1 MIKKIV
7 IRDVASYDSEG
18 VVLDDLQKV
27 NFIYGGN
34 GTGKTTIGRVLRS
47 ANREEEYPNCEVEW
61 DGEELPVLVYNKD
74 FRDRNFAEY
83 IPGIFTLGENMV
95 AAEKEIEQ
103 LKREQ
108 YDHLRT
114 AGEARDGVE
123 QCEKD
128 IKKEKKNLVE
138 TLWQMVYMPN
148 RRFKKCIGEQTEKQM
163 FAEKLIKLSK
173 NQTLKKPTHQKE
185 EELNKRNTALYKR
198 EEIEVWKEFGT
209 IDDIVRAM
217 AIERDPMWKEP
228 IVRSNDIP
236 LGAYV
241 KDEAL
246 RENLRKLFEEGY
258 HEKLNKIAKMESYYN
273 QQIETIEQ
281 RAKEVLEQCKTLKYD
296 LLDADD
302 YEKMIRLLLDN
313 MKDNDT
319 LMVKKIRNPKSEIV
333 LNDTMAQVKVLK
345 EMIEEVNKKVR
356 MHNKALKQ
364 LNNERKKLR
373 NDVWRKLAWDAKK
386 YVEESERL
394 IADKER
400 EKHGYESAEKKARAE
415 YERKET
421 RIKEKQEDVVSIQP
435 TVDHINQALRQFG
448 FTGFSLQPSK
458 EQENHYQ
465 IERDDGSLVM
475 DTLSEGEVTF
485 ITFLYYMQMALK
497 EDSEKKRV
505 LVIDD
510 PISSLDSQVMFVVGT
525 MIRQELNKLRSKKEV
540 KTPIVQV
547 FVLTHNVYFHKEV
560 TFINTRVNKSTVC
573 YHWMLYKHGKVTSVK
588 AYQKDNPIKG
598 SYDLLWQEL
607 RDCKGEV
614 TEMDNVRLQNILR
627 RIIENYFV
635 VFGGY
640 RLKQLI
646 PENFTDD
653 PEERAIALSF
663 ARWYDEGSHDVMDD
677 LYVEA
682 PQTMNER
689 YMAVFRKV
697 FEKLGHLA
705 HYNMMMQDDAS
716 S

>member
-1 MIKKIV
+1 MIRKII

-18 VVLDDLQKV
+18 VVLDNLQKV

-34 GTGKTTIGRVLRS
+34 GTGKTTIGRLLGS
-47 ANREEEYPNCEVEW
+47 ENRKSEYPSCEVEW

-74 FRDRNFAEY
+74 FRDKNFAEY
-83 IPGIFTLGENMV
+83 IPGIFTLGADAVKAEN
-95 AAEKEIEQ
+95 EIKKLHQE
-103 LKREQ
+103 LDNNIKK
-108 YDHLRT
+108 
-114 AGEARDGVE
+114 AGEARRGAE
-123 QCEKD
+123 KCEKD
-128 IKKEKKNLVE
+128 IEKEQENLVE

-148 RRFKKCIGEQTEKQM
+148 KRFKKCIGVQTEKKV

-173 NQTLKKPTHQKE
+173 NQTLKKPSQQKE
-185 EELNKRNTALYKR
+185 EELNKRKTTLYKQV
-198 EEIEVWKEFGT
+198 EMEPWKEFST
-209 IDDIVRAM
+209 IDDIVRAI
-217 AIERDPMWKEP
+217 AIERHSMWKDP
-228 IVRSNDIP
+228 IERSNDMP
-236 LGAYV
+236 LRQYV
-241 KDEAL
+241 KDEVL
-246 RENLRKLFEEGY
+246 REKLRKVFDDRY
-258 HEKLNKIAKMESYYN
+258 HDDLNKIAGMESFYN
-273 QQIETIEQ
+273 KQIESIEIK
-281 RAKEVLEQCKTLKYD
+281 AKEVIEQCKTLKYE

-302 YEKMIRLLLDN
+302 YEAKIRLLLET
-313 MKDNDT
+313 MKDNDA
-319 LMVKKIRNPKSEIV
+319 LMVKKIRDPKSVIE
-333 LNDTMAQVKVLK
+333 LNDTMAQVKALK
-345 EMIEEVNKKVR
+345 EMIEESNKKVR

-364 LNNERKKLR
+364 LNNERKKLK
-373 NDVWRKLAWDAKK
+373 NDVWRKLAWEAKK

-394 IADKER
+394 IADK
-400 EKHGYESAEKKARAE
+400 KKDKYAYELAEKK
-415 YERKET
+415 T
-421 RIKEKQEDVVSIQP
+421 RIEWERLEKEISEKHEGIVSMQP
-435 TVDHINQALRQFG
+435 TVDHINQALKQFG

-458 EQENHYQ
+458 EMGNHYQ
-465 IERDDGSLVM
+465 IEREDGSLVK

-485 ITFLYYMQMALK
+485 ITFLYYMQMALQ
-497 EDSEKKRV
+497 EDEDKKRV

-547 FVLTHNVYFHKEV
+547 FILTHNVYFHKEV
-560 TFINTRVNKSTVC
+560 TFINTRMNKSTVC

-588 AYQKDNPIKG
+588 AYQKDNPIKS

-607 RDCKGEV
+607 RDWKGDV
-614 TEMDNVRLQNILR
+614 SEMDNVRLQNILR

-682 PQTMNER
+682 PQAMNER

-705 HYNMMMQDDAS
+705 HYEMMMGESEQ
-716 S
+716 